1 MRKRVIYTYIYCL
14 GNNIYITQNKKK
26 YIYIYLKE
34 YIKVLVYIVCML
46 FYTYHVSI
54 MGGQKHREKGAGQ
67 IQTVRREVEKRSL
80 NTETQKVARHTE
92 RRQEER
98 EKFGYR

>member
-1 MRKRVIYTYIYCL
+1 
-14 GNNIYITQNKKK
+14 
-26 YIYIYLKE
+26 
-34 YIKVLVYIVCML
+34 
-46 FYTYHVSI
+46 